1 MACLLLAVG
10 CLNCNRRHAK
20 DKGTGHGPAKTARA
34 MAEGRRPRRCRL
46 RSRARPLSRSVFV
59 GRERLERVVGLPTLQ
74 TDHGETEL
82 VQAVKQDLP
91 IRPSRKRCDDNL
103 ALSPT
108 RRQSPLPST
117 PSCFREPPRL
127 RGRERK
133 HRSRPSKYRG
143 QQIVHIGSPL
153 PAFVKSSRPLPDV
166 EKLDFRINHIRD
178 RALLAAAGGPAEP
191 ERNLFK
197 RAISTP
203 SPEQSAANRR
213 HNVASSP

>member
-117 PSCFREPPRL
+117 PSCSRKPTRH

-143 QQIVHIGSPL
+143 QQNSPCRVSSSEPSPIAIGLSARA
-153 PAFVKSSRPLPDV
+153 PAHYPMLKNPELASRRKMASLRV
-166 EKLDFRINHIRD
+166 
-178 RALLAAAGGPAEP
+178 RALLNLNEPMRGLRRSLARDRCCRLGP
-191 ERNLFK
+191 
-197 RAISTP
+197 
-203 SPEQSAANRR
+203 
-213 HNVASSP
+213 

>member
-1 MACLLLAVG
+1 VANRSVELSSYSALMACLLLAVG

-117 PSCFREPPRL
+117 PSCSRKPTRH

-143 QQIVHIGSPL
+143 QQNSPCR
-153 PAFVKSSRPLPDV
+153 VSSS
-166 EKLDFRINHIRD
+166 E
-178 RALLAAAGGPAEP
+178 
-191 ERNLFK
+191 
-197 RAISTP
+197 P
-203 SPEQSAANRR
+203 SPILSAYLQELPPITRC
-213 HNVASSP
+213 